1 MFQGNKKRKEEWESD
16 IQLKELLIPMYSTHP
31 SEEMA
36 LIQGTQ
42 LQ

>member
-1 MFQGNKKRKEEWESD
+1 MVQVNRKRKKEWDSD
-16 IQLKELLIPMYSTHP
+16 IPLKELLIPMYSTHP

>member
-16 IQLKELLIPMYSTHP
+16 IPLKELLIPMYSTHP